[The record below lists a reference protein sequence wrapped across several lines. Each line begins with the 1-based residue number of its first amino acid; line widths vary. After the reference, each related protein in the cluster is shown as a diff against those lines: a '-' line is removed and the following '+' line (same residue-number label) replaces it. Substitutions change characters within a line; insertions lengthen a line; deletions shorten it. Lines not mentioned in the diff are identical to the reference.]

1 MNSHQRRKDRR
12 LWKYSVSTD
21 LKDYNQYVEIWDWL
35 KRSYTSKV
43 RKCGWRDR
51 HPYYRYYDSFS
62 IIWQF
67 TDEKKLV
74 EFLLRWS

>member
-43 RKCGWRDR
+43 CKCGWRDR
-51 HPYYRYYDSFS
+51 PYYRYYDSFS